1 MKITLLVKLLK
12 TNRLTTRDYTKLNLI
27 LLFLFTI
34 FTSQIS
40 FSQSIKGTVIDE
52 EKNPLEFVSVAL
64 LQPKDSLLV
73 KYTST
78 GDDGKFELK
87 EIKEG
92 TYLFQIYLMTYQ
104 ADQRIINITKK
115 EFDLGSIELKKEIN
129 QLDEVV
135 INAIIPI
142 KIKQDTVVFNTKA
155 FKVKQDDNV
164 EDLLRKLPGVE
175 ISTDGTV
182 NAQGEDIT
190 KILVDG
196 KEFFNNDMTIALKNL
211 TADAIKSVEIID
223 EKSDDTRVTG
233 IEDGEKNKIINL
245 VLKEGKKSGYFG
257 KVGAGIG
264 TEERY
269 TSNFDFNRFT
279 KNTQLALFG
288 NLNNINNTGATVWTR
303 SGGRA
308 DNSGYLTT
316 GTAGANFNYEIKKDY
331 NFNVDY
337 HYGYSDS
344 EQEETSKR
352 TEFTGE
358 TSFSSDSENTSQT
371 ISNNHNV
378 NFSLRDRSVEGA
390 YLSFRGNFK
399 KNDLESDSSSST
411 VYFNENNNEE
421 TNSDRNTN
429 SEDDRSNG
437 NLRFSYR
444 KKMNEAGRNLRI
456 ESGIS
461 FVDNDD
467 MNFQESLN
475 KFNVSDPQNY
485 YESDEKT
492 IRDEKNKELN
502 YNFSVRYMEPIVSH
516 HFVSVSTSLR
526 NENKDEDLNQ
536 TKTINDIPVNPFI
549 YQLKYKTKV
558 YDNQIGYV
566 YSKDKFQFYLSGSL
580 ETLKQN
586 LALDGNNVID
596 KKYNNFLPRVTIN
609 YEFKQGKNIRLRY
622 YKSTSLPGMNQ
633 VTPAINDFN
642 PLYTSVGNTTLTPE
656 ESDNFNIR
664 AGSHN
669 FRNATSFFS
678 YLNYSKTNNAIVTKT
693 SIDDNYIRHS
703 TFENYGSRSSF
714 RGMLY
719 FSQKINKLGM
729 RYNVR
734 IRGNVSDY
742 TTIINDDPNKTKSN
756 SISIGLSLGNDNKNK
771 VDLTVGA
778 NYDINKTTYSL
789 QDQDRDYFKQNYY
802 TKFDIDI
809 TNSFSFNTQFDY
821 SLYTDDNFDSQ
832 TVPIWNIAVEYAF
845 LKGKRAN
852 LKLQVI
858 DILDKDIGIVRTSS
872 ASYFEESF
880 RTNIGTY
887 TMLSFTYSIKP
898 PTGKSTKRGSD
909 GRRRHYR
916 RHN

>member
-1 MKITLLVKLLK
+1 MIKNHFKLS
-12 TNRLTTRDYTKLNLI
+12 LI
-27 LLFLFTI
+27 LLVLFA
-34 FTSQIS
+34 FSPCQRS
-40 FSQSIKGTVIDE
+40 FSQHISGTVVDE
-52 EKNPLEFVSVAL
+52 EKLPLEFVSVAL

-73 KYTST
+73 QYTSS
-78 GDDGKFELK
+78 GADGKFNLTGF
-87 EIKEG
+87 KEG
-92 TYLFQIYLMTYQ
+92 TYMLQIYLMTYQ
-104 ADQRIINITKK
+104 ANQRILNLSK
-115 EFDLGSIELKKEIN
+115 ESIDLGVIQLEKEIN
-129 QLDEVV
+129 KLNEVV
-135 INAIIPI
+135 INAVIPI

-164 EDLLRKLPGVE
+164 EDLIKKLPGVQ

-182 NAQGEDIT
+182 NAQGEDVT

-257 KVGAGIG
+257 KAGIGYG

-269 TSNFDFNRFT
+269 SSNFDFNRFT

-288 NLNNINNTGATVWTR
+288 NLNNINNTGATVWR
-303 SGGRA
+303 RGGGRE

-337 HYGYSDS
+337 HYGYSDR

-352 TEFTGE
+352 TEFKGE
-358 TSFSSDSENTSQT
+358 TSFSSESENTSQN

-390 YLSFRGNFK
+390 YLLFRGSFK
-399 KNDLESDSSSST
+399 KDDRKSDSSNST
-411 VYFNENNNEE
+411 AFFDENNNED
-421 TNSDRNTN
+421 TNSNRITI

-437 NLRFSYR
+437 SLRFSYR
-444 KKMNEAGRNLRI
+444 KKMNENGRNLRI

-475 KFNVSDPQNY
+475 KYNISDPQNY

-492 IRDEKNKELN
+492 NRDERNKELN
-502 YNFSVRYMEPIVSH
+502 YNFSVRYMEPVVPH

-526 NENKDEDLNQ
+526 NNNRDEDLDQ
-536 TKTINDIPVNPFI
+536 TKTINDMSVNPFI
-549 YQLKYKTKV
+549 YQLNYKTKV
-558 YDNQIGYV
+558 YDNRIGYV

-586 LALDGNNVID
+586 LDLDGNNVID
-596 KKYNNFLPRVTIN
+596 KKYDNFLPRATIN
-609 YEFKQGKNIRLRY
+609 YEFKQGKSIRFRY
-622 YKSTSLPGMNQ
+622 YKSTSLPSTNQ

-642 PLYTSVGNTTLTPE
+642 PLYIRVGNTALTPE

-664 AGSHN
+664 AGSHD
-669 FRNATSFFS
+669 FRSATSFFS
-678 YLNYSKTNNAIVTKT
+678 YLNYSNTNNAIVTNR
-693 SIDDNYIRHS
+693 SIDANYVQHA

-714 RGMLY
+714 RGVLH
-719 FSQKINKLGM
+719 FSKKINKLGM

-734 IRGNVSDY
+734 VSGNVSDY
-742 TTIINDDPNKTKSN
+742 ITIIDDDPNKTKSN
-756 SISIGLSLGNDNKNK
+756 SVSIGLSLGNDNKNK
-771 VDLTVGA
+771 LDLTVGA
-778 NYDINKTTYSL
+778 NFDINKTTYSL
-789 QDQDRDYFKQNYY
+789 QDRDRDYFKQNYY

-832 TVPIWNIAVEYAF
+832 TVPIWNMAIEYAF
-845 LKGKRAN
+845 LRGKRAN

-858 DILDKDIGIVRTSS
+858 DILDENIGIVKTSS
-872 ASYFEESF
+872 ANYFEESF
-880 RTNIGTY
+880 RTNLGTY
-887 TMLSFTYSIKP
+887 TLLSFTYNIKA
-898 PTGKSTKRGSD
+898 PTGRSTKRGSD